1 MPQWLK
7 ENMFSNLI
15 LFSPAPLDYR
25 KIGWNL
31 PEFFRHFVDFSLY
44 LLTGIYGTFPTCCS
58 RTLPWHFLKKIR
70 KLKSY
75 IGGRLKRRSAI
86 ISSQKINF
94 FKINCVGS
102 RAGNSL
108 ICSFPSNQMSD
119 CERFAQI
126 AQDKWATVSE
136 LLRSLKTK
144 ILANKI

>member
-1 MPQWLK
+1 MHYILGKEWRKYCPKKWGEWQRMPQWLK

-58 RTLPWHFLKKIR
+58 HTLPWHFLKKIR

-75 IGGRLKRRSAI
+75 IGGRLKRRSVI
-86 ISSQKINF
+86 ISSQKINLK
-94 FKINCVGS
+94 KISCVGS

-108 ICSFPSNQMSD
+108 I
-119 CERFAQI
+119 
-126 AQDKWATVSE
+126 
-136 LLRSLKTK
+136 SLKSNERLWA
-144 ILANKI
+144 ICSNFFG